1 MEIIDFKNRVS
12 KKANLKTGVISMIF
26 IFFVLILLMML
37 LILDKPKSF
46 GIIHYLMI
54 LLFVILLVGFWKQS
68 YYLFLYKI
76 KKSDQVVNYKIEPL
90 NIKLKS
96 YFQNGLYSKFSS
108 NYLGVKIEFKIN
120 NQKKQIIYPFQ
131 NYDLSLSPSIRYKAI
146 QEINRELTKIKQL
159 EVSYLNNS
167 GIVIDC
173 TTNIDKMVKKITKS
187 YQ

>member
-1 MEIIDFKNRVS
+1 
-12 KKANLKTGVISMIF
+12 
-26 IFFVLILLMML
+26 MML

-120 NQKKQIIYPFQ
+120 NQKKQII
-131 NYDLSLSPSIRYKAI
+131 L
-146 QEINRELTKIKQL
+146 
-159 EVSYLNNS
+159 
-167 GIVIDC
+167 DC
-173 TTNIDKMVKKITKS
+173 IG
-187 YQ
+187 